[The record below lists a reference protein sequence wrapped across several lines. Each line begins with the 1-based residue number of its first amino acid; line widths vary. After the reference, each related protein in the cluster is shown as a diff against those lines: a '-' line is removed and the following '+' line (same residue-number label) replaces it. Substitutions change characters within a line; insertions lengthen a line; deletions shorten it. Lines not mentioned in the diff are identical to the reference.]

1 MKQNLKYVGWALA
14 GGAVGAAIALLTAP
28 ASGPETRRRL
38 VRRVED
44 ERDALLRKGHKALDN
59 ASGYLQQQL
68 AQGRRRLGQV
78 VNR

>member
-14 GGAVGAAIALLTAP
+14 GSAVGAAIALLTAP

-44 ERDALLRKGHKALDN
+44 ERDVLLRKGHRALEG
-59 ASGYLQQQL
+59 ASGYLQQRL